1 MSSNEML
8 EEIWKI
14 RDEHAHRFNDKLEA
28 IFDDLRNQQKA
39 GTRQVVSFINAL
51 PESIANKTVKQATE
65 DEAKQISSRLG

>member
-14 RDEHAHRFNDKLEA
+14 RDEHARRFDDKLEA
-28 IFDDLRNQQKA
+28 IFDDLRNQQKT
-39 GTRQVVSFINAL
+39 GTRKVVSFINAL

-65 DEAKQISSRLG
+65 NEAK

>member
-39 GTRQVVSFINAL
+39 GKRKVVSFINIL
-51 PESIANKTVKQATE
+51 PESTASKIVKQTTE
-65 DEAKQISSRLG
+65 NEAK